1 MVCFSSGINPEESI
15 QDVNTSIKCIHEYG
29 LCMCTETYCIRGA
42 LQQKIDGSV
51 YIFVAVMEGYH
62 ALILS
67 FPSYLNQLRV
77 GKIKNKKLS

>member
-1 MVCFSSGINPEESI
+1 MNIVCIGSHC
-15 QDVNTSIKCIHEYG
+15 V
-29 LCMCTETYCIRGA
+29 RGA

-67 FPSYLNQLRV
+67 LPSYLNQLCKTKDQQQVRPAPDAVRV
-77 GKIKNKKLS
+77 PLS

>member
-1 MVCFSSGINPEESI
+1 MWFVHVYIDS
-15 QDVNTSIKCIHEYG
+15 
-29 LCMCTETYCIRGA
+29 YCVRSA

-67 FPSYLNQLRV
+67 FPSDLNQL
-77 GKIKNKKLS
+77 